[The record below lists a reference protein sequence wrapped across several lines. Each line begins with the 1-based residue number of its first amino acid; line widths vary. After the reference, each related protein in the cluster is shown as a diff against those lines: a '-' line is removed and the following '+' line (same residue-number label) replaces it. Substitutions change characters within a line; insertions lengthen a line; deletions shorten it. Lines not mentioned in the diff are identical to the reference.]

1 MGGLF
6 CCLYQHSILHN
17 RYLSPENDVFLI
29 FTLYIYG
36 SHLHSPISIKCMI
49 VYIVVL
55 IYLHSWHYSI
65 THSQTSVHVTLAGL
79 VAINTPH
86 YTHVQTA
93 QKVTNLTPIYQQVAI
108 TIVGLLSQTPT
119 PVIISVL
126 STLFLYDHNHIY
138 KYICRHYNSMACLTI
153 ISIISC
159 IPAANLYTLFLHN
172 RNIG

>member
-93 QKVTNLTPIYQQVAI
+93 QKVTNLTPIYISTSSHYHSRAI
-108 TIVGLLSQTPT
+108 IIDTYPSDHFRTLY
-119 PVIISVL
+119 VIPI
-126 STLFLYDHNHIY
+126 
-138 KYICRHYNSMACLTI
+138 
-153 ISIISC
+153 
-159 IPAANLYTLFLHN
+159 
-172 RNIG
+172 